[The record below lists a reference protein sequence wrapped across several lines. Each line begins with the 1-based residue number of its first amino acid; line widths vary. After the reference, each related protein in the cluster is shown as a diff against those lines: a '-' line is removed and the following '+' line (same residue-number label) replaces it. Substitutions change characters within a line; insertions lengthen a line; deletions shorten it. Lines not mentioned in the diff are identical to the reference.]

1 MSKLS
6 KADRALVAGIS
17 NLVQDWLSEKISTVG
32 DALTSSVGTSKKR
45 GTKKKAKRG
54 RPKKTKKKAAV
65 KKAAKRGRPKKAK
78 KKAAVKKAA
87 KRGRPK
93 KKAVKKKVASKK
105 KAKRTAR
112 GQNLEKIVKFLKT
125 KAKGATQADIVKAT
139 GIAAPNISL
148 LVKKNAGQFSKTK
161 VGRTTVVKV
170 K

>member
-1 MSKLS
+1 MSSVRGSRSITNKSLFMSKLS

-65 KKAAKRGRPKKAK
+65 KKAAKRGRPKK
-78 KKAAVKKAA
+78 
-87 KRGRPK
+87 
-93 KKAVKKKVASKK
+93 KVASKK

-112 GQNLEKIVKFLKT
+112 GQNLAKIVKFLKT

-161 VGRTTVVKV
+161 VGRTTVVKI

>member
-1 MSKLS
+1 MSSVRGSRSITNKSLFMSKLS

-54 RPKKTKKKAAV
+54 RPKK
-65 KKAAKRGRPKKAK
+65 AK

-112 GQNLEKIVKFLKT
+112 GQNLAKIVKFLKT

>member
-45 GTKKKAKRG
+45 GTKKK
-54 RPKKTKKKAAV
+54 V
-65 KKAAKRGRPKKAK
+65 KRGRPKKAK

-112 GQNLEKIVKFLKT
+112 GQNLAKIVKFLKT

>member
-1 MSKLS
+1 MSSVRGSRSITNKSLFMSKLS

-65 KKAAKRGRPKKAK
+65 KKAAKRGRPKK
-78 KKAAVKKAA
+78 
-87 KRGRPK
+87 
-93 KKAVKKKVASKK
+93 KAVKKKVASKK

-112 GQNLEKIVKFLKT
+112 GQNLAKIVKFLKT

>member
-6 KADRALVAGIS
+6 KADKALVAGIS

-54 RPKKTKKKAAV
+54 RPKKAKKKAAV
-65 KKAAKRGRPKKAK
+65 KKAAKRGRPKKQATK
-78 KKAAVKKAA
+78 Q
-87 KRGRPK
+87 GRPK

-112 GQNLEKIVKFLKT
+112 GQNLGKIVKFLKA

>member
-65 KKAAKRGRPKKAK
+65 KKAAKRGRPKK
-78 KKAAVKKAA
+78 
-87 KRGRPK
+87 
-93 KKAVKKKVASKK
+93 KAVKKKVASKK

-112 GQNLEKIVKFLKT
+112 GQNLAKIVKFLKT

>member
-1 MSKLS
+1 MSSVPESRSITNKSLFMSKLS
-6 KADRALVAGIS
+6 KADKALVAGIS

-54 RPKKTKKKAAV
+54 RPKK
-65 KKAAKRGRPKKAK
+65 AK

-112 GQNLEKIVKFLKT
+112 GQNLAKIVKFLKA